1 MQDKKTEILDE
12 ALRLFKEKGY
22 ADVTVNEIAS
32 ASHISKNTFY
42 YYYESKEE
50 LIRSLFEPDS
60 EDIGRMLGRML
71 QYSDPYEQILCFF
84 GCITD
89 YFMYIGKDVVRQ
101 ALVMNLSRDLL
112 PPEDPCVADERV
124 KPFIAVF
131 ERAKEEKRIRQD
143 VETWKLIAG
152 CGVILMGCLQ
162 IWATGR
168 KERDLSAIVKEGIE
182 MMLKP

>member
-1 MQDKKTEILDE
+1 MQDKKSEILAE

-22 ADVTVNEIAS
+22 ENVTVNEIAS
-32 ASHISKNTFY
+32 ESHISKNTFY

-50 LIRSLFEPDS
+50 LICSVFEPGS

-84 GCITD
+84 RSITD
-89 YFMYIGKDVVRQ
+89 YFMYLGKDVVRQ
-101 ALVMNLSRDLL
+101 ALVMNLSKDLL
-112 PPEDPCVADERV
+112 PHGEVNVDEKV

-131 ERAKEEKRIRQD
+131 ERAVEEKRIRQD
-143 VETWKLIAG
+143 VDVWKLLAG
-152 CGVILMGCLQ
+152 CGVVLMGCLQ

-182 MMLKP
+182 IVLKP